1 MTRRRSTPT
10 EQTVG
15 HRERVGFLL
24 ARTGRGAWLRFEQ
37 ALRPLGLRPRH
48 VVILMELRD
57 RETTTQQALLD
68 DLRFDPGNLV
78 ELLNDLE
85 EQGFAER
92 QRDPADRR
100 RHMVRITQR
109 GRARLADAEDAL
121 GDSEEEVLASLSQ
134 RQREQLRSLL
144 LRIA

>member
-1 MTRRRSTPT
+1 MTRPRSHAL

-24 ARTGRGAWLRFEQ
+24 ARTGRAAWLRFEHV
-37 ALRPLGLRPRH
+37 LRPFGLKPRH

-57 RETTTQQALLD
+57 REATTQQALLD
-68 DLRFDPGNLV
+68 DLGFDPGNLV
-78 ELLNDLE
+78 ALLYDLE
-85 EQGFAER
+85 ERGFAAR

-100 RHMVRITQR
+100 RHIVRITPP
-109 GRARLADAEDAL
+109 GTACLADAEAAL
-121 GDSEEEVLASLSQ
+121 GEAENEILGALSQ

>member
-1 MTRRRSTPT
+1 MTPRRSPPA
-10 EQTVG
+10 EQTLG
-15 HRERVGFLL
+15 HRDRVGFLL

-37 ALRPLGLRPRH
+37 ALHPLGLRPRH
-48 VVILMELRD
+48 VVILMEVRD

-68 DLRFDPGNLV
+68 DLGFDPGNLV
-78 ELLNDLE
+78 ALLNDLE
-85 EQGFAER
+85 AQGLAER

-100 RHMVRITQR
+100 RHIVRITEG

-121 GDSEEEVLASLSQ
+121 GHSEEEILAPLSE

>member
-1 MTRRRSTPT
+1 MTPRRSTPT

-24 ARTGRGAWLRFEQ
+24 ARTGRGAWLRFER
-37 ALRPLGLRPRH
+37 ALHPLGLRPRH

-78 ELLNDLE
+78 ALLNDLE
-85 EQGFAER
+85 ERGLAER

-100 RHMVRITQR
+100 RHIVRMTQR
-109 GRARLADAEDAL
+109 GSAWLCGRRMRK
-121 GDSEEEVLASLSQ
+121 S
-134 RQREQLRSLL
+134 
-144 LRIA
+144 